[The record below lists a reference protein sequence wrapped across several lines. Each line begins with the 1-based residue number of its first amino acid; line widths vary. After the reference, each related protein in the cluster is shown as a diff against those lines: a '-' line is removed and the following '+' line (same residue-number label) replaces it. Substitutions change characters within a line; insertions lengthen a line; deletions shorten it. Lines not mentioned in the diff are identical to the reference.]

1 MRNLL
6 TYVGFRHLRR
16 KPLRTLLTTLGIA
29 FGVALYLGIRLINES
44 VLNSFQDTIESI
56 TGKAKLTV
64 SAGDAGFPEE
74 RLEII
79 RKIKGVK
86 HAVPMVESRAYFVG
100 SLHDGAEKPAETMM
114 ILGVDLLQEQSVRT
128 YKTTDEQVIDDP
140 LVFLNQPDS
149 IILTHTF
156 AKAHGLKIDSVFEL
170 ATSHGKR
177 SFTVR
182 GLLSPEGPAKAYGG
196 AIAIMDID
204 GARVSFGK
212 EGKTDRI
219 DIVPTEGESPD
230 DLSVRIKST
239 LGPGYFAERPES
251 QSESMERM
259 VKSFQVMIRFF
270 STLAL
275 LVGVFLVANS
285 VSVSVA
291 ERRREIGTLRALGAT
306 QKGILALFLG
316 EAACLGFLGSLAGI
330 FMGRA
335 LASVLVQFVTRS
347 LTAQLLQKVEVSKI
361 DFTLTSAL
369 IGVLVGTLA
378 AFIAAV
384 IPSFRAT
391 RIHPVEAMKRTE
403 AAVSQNSRLTRYTPH
418 IGFFLLSFMIVTVIT
433 GLDLRFPGLQLIN
446 QGASMIGAA
455 LLGPALVVRLI
466 RLNMQLYR
474 KFFGVIKTI
483 PRLAQD
489 NLLRSPARTASNI
502 TSLMFGLLLVIMI
515 AVVNHSFRT
524 SIEIWLDRTF
534 KADFLVSSNGQITS
548 YQVQPLDE
556 SVGFELGKIPG
567 VRTGLNGSAY
577 AVRYIHLQYQGKQIG
592 LKAFDAPDPKLGYF
606 TYDLADQKPEK
617 AVPLLYMGNEPTVMI
632 STNFAAHFNKKTGDF
647 LDVETPS
654 GIIHPKIVAILT
666 DFASPQGVLY
676 IDREQYKK
684 YWKDPLVSAFGVYA
698 QPGVSPD
705 TIRKEIDSRFGATR
719 NIIARSNKEVKIS
732 LMSAINQ
739 SFTYTRAIEA
749 AALIVGLMGLL
760 NTLLISVMERTREL
774 GTLRAVGMSKAQ
786 LIRMILTEATLLGA
800 LGAVAATF
808 FGSLIAYLWMTHSL
822 THTLGWVVNFYF
834 PWSAILSTLLLG
846 VVVSGFAGLYPAWKA
861 AQIPISEALD
871 YE

>member
-6 TYVGFRHLRR
+6 TYIGLRHLRR
-16 KPLRTLLTTLGIA
+16 KPLRTLLTALGIA
-29 FGVALYLGIRLINES
+29 FGVALFLGIKLINES
-44 VLNSFQDTIESI
+44 VLGSFQDTIESV

-74 RLEII
+74 RLEVI
-79 RKIKGVK
+79 RNTKGVK
-86 HAVPMVESRAYFVG
+86 HAVPMVEARAYFAG
-100 SLHDGAEKPAETMM
+100 TTQETLM

-149 IILTHTF
+149 IILTHSF

-170 ATSHGKR
+170 ATAQGKK

-212 EGKTDRI
+212 EGKTDRV
-219 DIVPTEGESPD
+219 DIVPTAGESLE
-230 DLSVRIKST
+230 DLSSRLKDK

-259 VKSFQVMIRFF
+259 VKSFQIMIRFF

-285 VSVSVA
+285 VSISVA

-306 QKGILALFLG
+306 QKGVLALFLG

-335 LASVLVQFVTRS
+335 LASFLVQSVTRS
-347 LTAQLLQKVEVSKI
+347 MTAQLLQKVEVSRI
-361 DFTLTSAL
+361 DFTWTSAITGIL
-369 IGVLVGTLA
+369 IGTLA
-378 AFIAAV
+378 AFIAALL
-384 IPSFRAT
+384 PSIRAT

-403 AAVSQNSRLTRYTPH
+403 AAISEKSRLTRYTPH
-418 IGFFLLSFMIVTVIT
+418 LGFLLLSFMVMTVLT
-433 GLDLRFPGLQLIN
+433 GLDLRFNELQLIN

-455 LLGPALVVRLI
+455 LLGPALVVLMI
-466 RLNMQLYR
+466 RFYKNVL
-474 KFFGVIKTI
+474 GVTRTI
-483 PRLAQD
+483 PRLALD
-489 NLLRSPARTASNI
+489 NLLRSPTRTASNV
-502 TSLMFGLLLVIMI
+502 TSLMVGLLLVIMI
-515 AVVNHSFRT
+515 AIVNHSFRT

-534 KADFLVSSNGQITS
+534 KADLLVSSNGQITS

-556 SVGFELGKIPG
+556 SVGFELGKIAG
-567 VRTGLNGSAY
+567 VRAGLNGSAY
-577 AVRYIHLQYQGKQIG
+577 ALRFIHLQYQGKQVG
-592 LKAFDAPDPKLGYF
+592 LKAFDPPDPKLGYF
-606 TYDLADQKPEK
+606 TYDLIDQKPED
-617 AVPLLYMGNEPTVMI
+617 AVPLLYTGGEPTVMI
-632 STNFAAHFNKKTGDF
+632 STNFATHFNKKTGDT
-647 LDVETPS
+647 LDLETPS
-654 GIIHPKIVAILT
+654 GMIHLKVIAILT
-666 DFASPQGVLY
+666 DFASPEGVLY
-676 IDREQYKK
+676 IDRAQYRK

-698 QPGVSPD
+698 EPGYPLE
-705 TIRKEIDSRFGATR
+705 TIRKEIDTRFGATR
-719 NIIARSNKEVKIS
+719 NIVARSNAKVKAS
-732 LMSAINQ
+732 LMTAINQ

-760 NTLLISVMERTREL
+760 NTLMISVMERTREL
-774 GTLRAVGMSKAQ
+774 GTLRAVGMSKSQ
-786 LIRMILTEATLLGA
+786 LIRMILAEASLLGA
-800 LGAVAATF
+800 LGAVAATL
-808 FGSLIAYLWMTHSL
+808 FGSLIAYLWLTHSL
-822 THTLGWVVNFYF
+822 THTLGWVVSFYF
-834 PWSAILSTLLLG
+834 PWSAIFTTLLLG
-846 VVVSGFAGLYPAWKA
+846 IVVSGLAGLYPAWKA